1 MKCDKCS
8 NELIEY
14 RCGNNTEYICPVC
27 DEAPVTQTEN
37 LIEYDPNMYTMT
49 ILTVKDYD
57 KSMLK
62 KIGEICSCNV
72 LEAKKI
78 LEKTGKEFSP
88 VDALEMRSLKHRADD
103 LGISYKIDPQFNW
116 K

>member
-14 RCGNNTEYICPVC
+14 RCGNNIEYICPVC

-49 ILTVKDYD
+49 ILTVQ
-57 KSMLK
+57 
-62 KIGEICSCNV
+62 II
-72 LEAKKI
+72 
-78 LEKTGKEFSP
+78 
-88 VDALEMRSLKHRADD
+88 
-103 LGISYKIDPQFNW
+103 
-116 K
+116 

>member
-1 MKCDKCS
+1 MKCDRCS

-27 DEAPVTQTEN
+27 DETPITQTEN

-62 KIGEICSCNV
+62 EIGEICGCNV
-72 LEAKKI
+72 LEACTLRGWI
-78 LEKTGKEFSP
+78 VNRIDVQNQL
-88 VDALEMRSLKHRADD
+88 D
-103 LGISYKIDPQFNW
+103 LYASSQEDVQFD
-116 K
+116 